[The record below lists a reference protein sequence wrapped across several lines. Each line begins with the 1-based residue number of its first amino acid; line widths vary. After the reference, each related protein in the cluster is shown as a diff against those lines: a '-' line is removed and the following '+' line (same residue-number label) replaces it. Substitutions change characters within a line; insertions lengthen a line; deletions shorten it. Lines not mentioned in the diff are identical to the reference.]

1 MTFSKEELGLIR
13 DIAHTASMD
22 CDAAVAEIEDNFTAH
37 WFLQV
42 LSEKFL
48 EISSK
53 AEKEITNQED
63 KT

>member
-1 MTFSKEELGLIR
+1 MIFSKDELELIR

-22 CDAAVAEIEDNFTAH
+22 CDAAGAEIEDNFTAH

-53 AEKEITNQED
+53 ADKQITNKED